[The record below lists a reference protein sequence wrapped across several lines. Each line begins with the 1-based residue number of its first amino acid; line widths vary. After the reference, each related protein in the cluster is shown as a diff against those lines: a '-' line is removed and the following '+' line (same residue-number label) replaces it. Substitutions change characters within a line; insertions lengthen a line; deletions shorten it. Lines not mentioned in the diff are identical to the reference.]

1 MKFSAQEEYGLRC
14 LLQIARRGAS
24 ATIPQIAAAEGMSTT
39 HVAKL
44 LMILRKEGWVISA
57 RGQAGGYTLA
67 KTPSEILVNDV
78 LGSLGGR
85 FYDDSFC
92 NRHSG
97 QLDICKHAV
106 DCSVRSLWQ
115 KVQTAVDE
123 VLAGV
128 TLADLFAEVEAS
140 NVTFFSERPMEP
152 LPMAGTQL

>member
-14 LLQIARRGAS
+14 LLQVARRGAS

-44 LMILRKEGWVISA
+44 LMLLRREGWVDST

-67 KTPSEILVNDV
+67 KAPEEILVKNV
-78 LGSLGGR
+78 LNSLGGQL
-85 FYDDSFC
+85 YDEEFC
-92 NRHSG
+92 VRHSG

-115 KVQTAVDE
+115 KMQAAIDQ
-123 VLAGV
+123 VLEGV
-128 TLADLFAEVEAS
+128 TLADLFEEVEAT
-140 NVTFFSERPMEP
+140 NVTFFSERPVP
-152 LPMAGTQL
+152 DRAMAGLP

>member
-24 ATIPQIAAAEGMSTT
+24 ATIPQIAAAEGLSTT

-44 LMILRKEGWVISA
+44 LMILRREGWVAST

-67 KTPSEILVNDV
+67 KSPAEIMVKDV
-78 LGSLGGR
+78 LGTLGGQL
-85 FYDDSFC
+85 YDEEFC
-92 NRHSG
+92 VRHSG

-115 KVQTAVDE
+115 QMQAAVDQ
-123 VLAGV
+123 VLEGLS
-128 TLADLFAEVEAS
+128 LADLFEEVEAT
-140 NVTFFSERPMEP
+140 NVTFFSERP
-152 LPMAGTQL
+152 LAGGRL